1 MNKKQVSRII
11 IWPPLFNILLDIF
24 CLVFEFWMI
33 CAIIYKNYINV
44 FSSIDD
50 YIILIVPIGL
60 FILTLISLT
69 LGDKIVIQGNN
80 IKCTSFFFINR
91 EFEVTEQTR
100 IIMGE
105 RDDISK
111 VRRFGWKLSNNHSRE
126 KLWVPSYSY
135 IYNKRVMRI
144 NKILE
149 SLTGKEI
156 KISQAKLKF

>member
-1 MNKKQVSRII
+1 M
-11 IWPPLFNILLDIF
+11 
-24 CLVFEFWMI
+24 
-33 CAIIYKNYINV
+33 
-44 FSSIDD
+44 
-50 YIILIVPIGL
+50 
-60 FILTLISLT
+60 
-69 LGDKIVIQGNN
+69 IQGNN

-126 KLWVPSYSY
+126 KLWIPSYSY